1 MRTPSNEGPLACAH
15 QAPLFIR
22 PCVLGRPWRGS
33 AQLAEL
39 CQQFVMRKTQNDDKG
54 MIHGVKKGRRGKWGL
69 RHLRRRRGI
78 QLSFPEQ
85 ISTFDKTGTN
95 GGTRPYFSHY
105 PHHVFPQHYI
115 SGDSCFSCSPWRK
128 VQCCQ
133 SSPTRRITLDAGE
146 GVQVGGV
153 GSYHYLPSGSQVNY
167 LKWCRW

>member
-85 ISTFDKTGTN
+85 ISTFDKTCTN
-95 GGTRPYFSHY
+95 GVMRLYFSHY
-105 PHHVFPQHYI
+105 PPSRVPTTLYLRWFLFLM
-115 SGDSCFSCSPWRK
+115 FSLKESSVLPKQPHEKDNTGCRGGGAGWRG
-128 VQCCQ
+128 
-133 SSPTRRITLDAGE
+133 GE
-146 GVQVGGV
+146 LP
-153 GSYHYLPSGSQVNY
+153 LPSQWKSG
-167 LKWCRW
+167 